1 MAKPIFLSLGI
12 DPQVCDVVQRFLFV
26 RMLTIPMDIVG
37 ESYQKATVAMGIIS
51 PTIVYSSCLN
61 VGVLVLDLL
70 FVNYLRCGFVSLA
83 WSFVISTYVSG
94 FVAVWYGQRFPEI
107 RRVMILPTWE
117 VAAEVHTNDT
127 NGRYEIALSGRT
139 SPL

>member
-1 MAKPIFLSLGI
+1 MLSGFALFLLPVLVQAKPIFVGLGI
-12 DPQVCDVVQRFLFV
+12 DPEVCEVVQRFLHV

-51 PTIVYSSCLN
+51 PTIIYSSCLN
-61 VGVLVLDLL
+61 AGVLLLDLL
-70 FVNYLRCGFVSLA
+70 FVNHLGYGYVSLA

-94 FVAVWYGQRFPEI
+94 AVAMWYGQRFPEI

-117 VAAEVHTNDT
+117 VAAEV
-127 NGRYEIALSGRT
+127 
-139 SPL
+139 